1 MTHDGAAAPRRKAQS
16 LAPRH
21 RFVRFVQLM
30 GALGAGLG
38 LATLLGPRALDVALP
53 WPSRLAIGAGVF
65 LTMLTAGALMG
76 LTFLSSRT
84 GHDAAADSRDQ
95 E

>member
-1 MTHDGAAAPRRKAQS
+1 MSPARRYA
-16 LAPRH
+16 
-21 RFVRFVQLM
+21 RFVQWM

-38 LATLLGPRALDVALP
+38 FATLLGLRLLDVTLP

-76 LTFLSSRT
+76 LVFLSSRT
-84 GHDAAADSRDQ
+84 GHDDAADGRDPD
-95 E
+95 